1 MRSDI
6 IKKGIERA
14 PHRALLRAVGLGDDD
29 FDKPFIAVVNSYSE
43 IVPGHKHLREIAEAV
58 KQGVRE
64 AGGVPFEVNTI
75 AICDGIA
82 MGHDGMKYSLP
93 SRDLIADS
101 IELVVNAHKFD
112 GMVLIASCDKIVPG
126 MLMAA
131 ARLNIPAIMVTG
143 GPMYS
148 GCFKGRRVGVADVFE
163 AVGAYKK
170 GLITLEELREIERSA
185 CPGPGSCN
193 GMFTAN
199 TMACLTEALGMSLP
213 GTACI
218 HAIDSAKLAI
228 AKEAGKAIVRLI
240 NENLTPS
247 KIMTYEAFEN
257 AIMVDLALGG
267 STNTLLHL
275 PAIAHE
281 LGIRLDLDIF
291 DRLSRKVPQLCTLV
305 PNGSHTMEDLRRA
318 GGVPALMK
326 ELEPLLHL
334 DVMTVTGRTL
344 KENLKGVKVLDYNI
358 IRPLSRPVRSEG
370 GIAVLKGSLAP
381 EGAVLK
387 IAGVPEHLRV
397 FRGVAKVFNSEE
409 EAVKAVLSDEIKEGE
424 VVIVRYEGPKGGPG
438 MREMLSITAA
448 IASMG
453 LIEKVALITD
463 GRFSGATRGVC
474 IGHVTPEA
482 ADGGPIALVRNGD
495 EILID
500 IPNRKIELLIP
511 IEELK
516 KRRQEWKPLSKAMKG
531 YLVRYARQVMQASK
545 GAILTTQ

>member
-43 IVPGHKHLREIAEAV
+43 IVPGHKHLREVAEAV

-131 ARLNIPAIMVTG
+131 ARLDIPAIMVTG

-148 GCFKGRRVGVADVFE
+148 GCFKGRRIGVADVFE
-163 AVGAYKK
+163 AVGTYKK
-170 GLITLEELREIERSA
+170 GLITFEELTEIEKSA

-218 HAIDSAKLAI
+218 HAVDSAKLAI
-228 AKEAGKAIVRLI
+228 AKEAGKAIVGLI
-240 NENLTPS
+240 NEDITPS

-257 AIMVDLALGG
+257 AIIVDLALGG

-281 LGIRLDLDIF
+281 LGIKLDLDIF
-291 DRLSRKVPQLCTLV
+291 DKLSRKVPQLCTLV
-305 PNGSHTMEDLRRA
+305 PNGPHTMEDLRRA

-326 ELEPLLHL
+326 ELEPLLNL
-334 DVMTVTGRTL
+334 DVITVTGRTL
-344 KENLKGVKVLDYNI
+344 RDNLKGIKVLDYSV
-358 IRPLSRPVRSEG
+358 IRPLARPVRSEG

-387 IAGVPEHLRV
+387 VAGVPEHLRV
-397 FRGVAKVFNSEE
+397 FRGIAKVFDSEE
-409 EAVKAVLSDEIKEGE
+409 EAVKAVLSDEIEEGE

-448 IASMG
+448 IAGMG
-453 LIEKVALITD
+453 LIEKVALVTD
-463 GRFSGATRGVC
+463 GRFSGATRGLC

-500 IPNRKIELLIP
+500 IPNRKIELLVP

-516 KRRQEWKPLSKAMKG
+516 KRGQEWKPPSKAMKG